1 MTVRTT
7 VTLDDDVAAK
17 LQAETRQSGRPFQ
30 QALNDA
36 LRRGLDTMRRAP
48 RAERFRVSARDLGRV
63 SPGLNLDNIGDLL
76 ETVEGPRSQSSMAQ
90 CSSRQTAISTAL
102 RD

>member
-7 VTLDDDVAAK
+7 VTLDEDVAAK
-17 LQAETRQSGRPFQ
+17 LRAETRRSGLPFK

-36 LRRGLDTMRRAP
+36 LRRGLNAKRSASRV
-48 RAERFRVSARDLGRV
+48 ERFRVAARDLGRV

-76 ETVEGPRSQSSMAQ
+76 EAVEGPHR
-90 CSSRQTAISTAL
+90 R
-102 RD
+102 

>member
-7 VTLDDDVAAK
+7 VTLDEDVAAK
-17 LQAETRQSGRPFQ
+17 LKAETRRSGLPFK

-36 LRRGLDTMRRAP
+36 LRRGLNAKRGASRV
-48 RAERFRVSARDLGRV
+48 ERFRVAARDLGRV

-76 ETVEGPRSQSSMAQ
+76 ETVEGPHR
-90 CSSRQTAISTAL
+90 R
-102 RD
+102 